1 MLLGPGKEH
10 LPARQIV
17 AVELAEIGY
26 QKVVIMEQVKD
37 SLADKSLAGKFSRII
52 STYAPKLFV
61 AFFYKDA
68 KMDGVAFEL
77 GWLSNMY
84 QSSGLTS
91 NLRLLLEK
99 GYKWE
104 DTTPYVPS
112 LLPSVPSAEFDD
124 SRNYSKASQLI
135 HLFVR
140 NLF

>member
-1 MLLGPGKEH
+1 MRSMYIWH
-10 LPARQIV
+10 L
-17 AVELAEIGY
+17 
-26 QKVVIMEQVKD
+26 
-37 SLADKSLAGKFSRII
+37 SFADTSQSFASAAKFNRII
-52 STYAPKLFV
+52 TTYTPRLFV

-77 GWLSNMY
+77 GWLSHMY

-99 GYKWE
+99 GYQWE
-104 DTTPYVPS
+104 ETTPYVPS

-124 SRNYSKASQLI
+124 SHKYSKASQLI

-140 NLF
+140 NLFQFK